1 MKFGTSG
8 LRGLV
13 TELSDDVCYSYTR
26 AFIDSLKNDTRSIV
40 IAHDLRPSSPRIA
53 KACYNA
59 AVNFGLDVIYGGTIP
74 TPALAYYGQIK
85 QLPSIMVTGS
95 HIPFDRNGL
104 KFYTE
109 SGEITK
115 EEETKIVSIYKDRE
129 AVLNFELPNV
139 DDDLYSTYLAR
150 YTRFFEENALINLKI
165 GVYQHSSVA
174 RDLMVDL
181 FSSFGALVIPLGRS
195 DDFVPVDT
203 EAVSD
208 LDYEQAAKW
217 AREYKFDFLVST
229 DGDSDRPMLADENG
243 FWFRGDVLGM
253 LAANYID
260 ADVVVTPVSTT
271 SLLEKSDLFKKV
283 IRTKIGSPFVIEA
296 MKGLP
301 TDRIVGF
308 EANGGFLLG
317 SDLTMDNRILKN
329 LKTRDA
335 ILPLLVVMSE
345 ARSRNLR
352 GSQLLNEFPSI
363 YTASNRI
370 ENFDNIW
377 STMLITD
384 LINDNSKIF
393 EFCPDFLEEIKLVD
407 TTDGC
412 RFYFTNEDI
421 VHLRASGNAPELRCY
436 TESHSIQRAKELN
449 NYVLNK
455 IVRTFQT
462 DIS

>member
-1 MKFGTSG
+1 
-8 LRGLV
+8 
-13 TELSDDVCYSYTR
+13 
-26 AFIDSLKNDTRSIV
+26 LKNETDTVV
-40 IAHDLRPSSPRIA
+40 IAHDLRPSSPYIA

-59 AVNFGLDVIYGGTIP
+59 AHHLGFKVIYGGTIP
-74 TPALAYYGQIK
+74 TPALAYYGQVK
-85 QLPSIMVTGS
+85 QLPAIMVTGS

-115 EEETKIVSIYKDRE
+115 EEETSIVSNYKECE
-129 AVLNFELPNV
+129 ALLNFELPNV
-139 DDDLYSTYLAR
+139 DDDLYSTYVAR
-150 YTRFFEENALINLKI
+150 YTRYFKENALVNLKI

-174 RDLMVDL
+174 RDLMVEL
-181 FSSFGALVIPLGRS
+181 FTSFGALVIPLGRS
-195 DDFVPVDT
+195 NDFVPVDT
-203 EAVSD
+203 EAVRD

-271 SLLEKSDLFKKV
+271 SLLEKSDLFRKV

-296 MKGLP
+296 MKGFP

-317 SDLTMDNRILKN
+317 SDLTTDNRVLKN

-335 ILPLLVVMSE
+335 ILPLLVVMSK
-345 ARSRNLR
+345 AKSRNVK

-377 STMLITD
+377 STILITD

-393 EFCPDFLEEIKLVD
+393 EFCPDFLKEIKLVD

-412 RFYFTNEDI
+412 RFYFTNGDI
-421 VHLRASGNAPELRCY
+421 IHLRASGNAPELRCY
-436 TESHSIQRAKELN
+436 TESDSIKRAKELN
-449 NYVLNK
+449 NYVLSK
-455 IVRTFQT
+455 IVKTFQPN
-462 DIS
+462 IF